1 MNLNISKRKNGRTYL
16 YIEKSYRDPISGK
29 PRKKIIKSLGYVD
42 ELEKEFSDPI
52 SHFREVARK
61 MTEAE
66 NNTKHLQLNID
77 MDEELS
83 EENKGIKN
91 LGYAVPLSVY
101 HDLGIDVFLR
111 NRSHES
117 FQFNANYIMI
127 LLVMSRLLSPISKK
141 KAYENRNRYFER
153 FNFSLDDI
161 YRALTF
167 FDKISAEFQRFM
179 YESVRAK
186 YGTDTSVIYYDVT
199 NYYFEVSKQDNL
211 RRYGKAKQ
219 NRKKPII
226 QMGLAMDKE
235 GIPIH
240 YKLFPGNR
248 LDKQTF
254 RSIIGE
260 VRKNYGT
267 GRVIVVADMGI
278 ITGDNIFYLTGN
290 KPEKP
295 QNGYVFSFSVRGGSK
310 AFQDYILDELGYT
323 DSSGNKL
330 KDDADF
336 KIKSRVTYRDI
347 NVTMSNGKTE
357 KKTVYEKQVVFWS
370 KKYFQKAR
378 AERAE
383 VLAKA
388 ESLIADPKKF
398 NKATSYG
405 AAAYINNLEYDKQTG
420 EILETGKSLTLNIKK
435 IEDEEKF
442 DGYYSIVTSELNM
455 TGNEIIDTYRGLWE
469 IEETFKIT
477 KSDLESRPVY
487 VRDEEHINAHFLT
500 CFIALTILRLI
511 QKKTNKEYSS
521 EKIIECLNK
530 IECMHEYEN
539 IYLFNYRDKISDA
552 LGAAFGIDFTK
563 KRLQLAEIKKILG
576 DEYITPIRIIVL
588 VDREKSIL

>member
-1 MNLNISKRKNGRTYL
+1 
-16 YIEKSYRDPISGK
+16 
-29 PRKKIIKSLGYVD
+29 
-42 ELEKEFSDPI
+42 
-52 SHFREVARK
+52 
-61 MTEAE
+61 
-66 NNTKHLQLNID
+66 
-77 MDEELS
+77 
-83 EENKGIKN
+83 
-91 LGYAVPLSVY
+91 
-101 HDLGIDVFLR
+101 
-111 NRSHES
+111 
-117 FQFNANYIMI
+117 
-127 LLVMSRLLSPISKK
+127 
-141 KAYENRNRYFER
+141 
-153 FNFSLDDI
+153 
-161 YRALTF
+161 
-167 FDKISAEFQRFM
+167 
-179 YESVRAK
+179 
-186 YGTDTSVIYYDVT
+186 
-199 NYYFEVSKQDNL
+199 
-211 RRYGKAKQ
+211 
-219 NRKKPII
+219 
-226 QMGLAMDKE
+226 MGLAMDKE

-240 YKLFPGNR
+240 YKLFPGNK

-576 DEYITPIRIIVL
+576 DV
-588 VDREKSIL
+588 KK

>member
-1 MNLNISKRKNGRTYL
+1 MNLNISKRKNGRVYL
-16 YIEKSYRDPISGK
+16 YIEKSFRDPVTGK
-29 PRKKIIKSLGYVD
+29 PRHKLVQSLGYLD
-42 ELEKEFSDPI
+42 QLEKDFSDPI
-52 SHFREVARK
+52 AHFKEIARK
-61 MTEAE
+61 MTDEE
-66 NNTKHLQLNID
+66 NNNKSIQLQIN
-77 MDEELS
+77 MDETLS
-83 EENKGIKN
+83 EDDKGTKN

-111 NRSHES
+111 NRSRSET
-117 FQFNANYIMI
+117 FQFNANSIMT
-127 LLVMSRLLSPISKK
+127 LLVISRLLSPGSKK
-141 KAYENRNRYFER
+141 KAYESRDRYFER
-153 FNFSLDDI
+153 FNFSLDDV
-161 YRALTF
+161 YRALTY
-167 FDKISAEFQRFM
+167 FDKISREFQQFM
-179 YESVRAK
+179 YENVRAK

-199 NYYFEVSKQDNL
+199 NYYFEVSKQDEL

-235 GIPIH
+235 GVPVH
-240 YKLFPGNR
+240 YELFPGNR

-254 RSIIGE
+254 RSVIGE

-278 ITGDNIFYLTGN
+278 ITCDNIYYLIGN
-290 KPEKP
+290 KPDKP
-295 QNGYVFSFSVRGGSK
+295 QNGYVFSFSIRGGSK
-310 AFQDYILDELGYT
+310 AFQDYVLEESGYLDNTGKQP
-323 DSSGNKL
+323 N
-330 KDDADF
+330 DDTDF

-347 NVTMSNGKTE
+347 NVTIANGKTE
-357 KKTVYEKQVVFWS
+357 TKTVYEKQIVFWS
-370 KKYFQKAR
+370 RKYFQKAR
-378 AERAE
+378 SERAE

-388 ESLIADPKKF
+388 ESLLADPKKF

-420 EILETGKSLTLNIKK
+420 EILNTGKSLSLNNKK
-435 IEDEEKF
+435 IEEEEKF

-455 TGNEIIDTYRGLWE
+455 TTNEIIDTYRGLWE

-487 VRDEEHINAHFLT
+487 VRDEEHINAHFLS

-511 QKKTNKEYSS
+511 QKKSHKEYSA
-521 EKIIECLNK
+521 EKIIDCLNK
-530 IECMHEYEN
+530 IECMHEHEN

-563 KRLQLAEIKKILG
+563 KRLRLTDIKKILG
-576 DEYITPIRIIVL
+576 EA
-588 VDREKSIL
+588 KK

>member
-1 MNLNISKRKNGRTYL
+1 
-16 YIEKSYRDPISGK
+16 
-29 PRKKIIKSLGYVD
+29 
-42 ELEKEFSDPI
+42 
-52 SHFREVARK
+52 
-61 MTEAE
+61 
-66 NNTKHLQLNID
+66 
-77 MDEELS
+77 
-83 EENKGIKN
+83 
-91 LGYAVPLSVY
+91 
-101 HDLGIDVFLR
+101 
-111 NRSHES
+111 
-117 FQFNANYIMI
+117 
-127 LLVMSRLLSPISKK
+127 
-141 KAYENRNRYFER
+141 
-153 FNFSLDDI
+153 
-161 YRALTF
+161 
-167 FDKISAEFQRFM
+167 
-179 YESVRAK
+179 
-186 YGTDTSVIYYDVT
+186 
-199 NYYFEVSKQDNL
+199 
-211 RRYGKAKQ
+211 
-219 NRKKPII
+219 
-226 QMGLAMDKE
+226 MDKE

-370 KKYFQKAR
+370 RKYFQKAR

-388 ESLIADPKKF
+388 ESLIAAPKKF

-420 EILETGKSLTLNIKK
+420 EILETGKSLNLNIKK
-435 IEDEEKF
+435 IEDEE
-442 DGYYSIVTSELNM
+442 
-455 TGNEIIDTYRGLWE
+455 
-469 IEETFKIT
+469 
-477 KSDLESRPVY
+477 
-487 VRDEEHINAHFLT
+487 HINVHFLT

-576 DEYITPIRIIVL
+576 DV
-588 VDREKSIL
+588 KK